1 VVDGQKVPIRKT
13 RLRTPDRR
21 EQRLAATSCS
31 NVAVHCKLEYG
42 QDDARAF
49 DTQLRRGGEGLPQ
62 RLWGREVG
70 GE

>member
-1 VVDGQKVPIRKT
+1 MARVPIRKT

-21 EQRLAATSCS
+21 DNMGSYELFQRSGSLQARSM
-31 NVAVHCKLEYG
+31 G

-62 RLWGREVG
+62 RYGVEKSAVC
-70 GE
+70 